1 MRKNKFGK
9 IPKFDKRV
17 VKALRD
23 EGNLSFQ
30 EIADKLK
37 MGSRQ
42 VARYYYLKDVDK
54 RAWQAIVK
62 EYNESSKGR
71 KLKNNN

>member
-9 IPKFDKRV
+9 IPRFDKRV

-42 VARYYYLKDVDK
+42 VARYYYLRAVNKK
-54 RAWQAIVK
+54 RLISIC
-62 EYNESSKGR
+62 EKG
-71 KLKNNN
+71 KIKI

>member
-1 MRKNKFGK
+1 MKGLYSKYMRKNKFGK
-9 IPKFDKRV
+9 IPRFDKRV

-42 VARYYYLKDVDK
+42 VARYYYLRAVDK
-54 RAWQAIVK
+54 KRLTSIC
-62 EYNESSKGR
+62 EKG
-71 KLKNNN
+71 KIKI